1 MKHHIA
7 TVLILVLAM
16 ALYAGGLS
24 KPSMALLLLGG
35 AAELWFWVRAVRGP
49 QSGRH

>member
-1 MKHHIA
+1 VKHHVV

-16 ALYAGGLS
+16 ALYAGGWS

-35 AAELWFWVRAVRGP
+35 AAELWFWVRAVRGR
-49 QSGRH
+49 QAGRP